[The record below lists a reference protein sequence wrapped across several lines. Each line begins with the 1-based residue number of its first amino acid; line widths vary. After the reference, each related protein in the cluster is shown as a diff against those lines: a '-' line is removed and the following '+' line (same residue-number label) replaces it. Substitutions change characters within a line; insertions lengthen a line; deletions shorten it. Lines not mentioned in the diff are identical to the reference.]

1 MNIKEEILNLIFPP
15 VCSFCGKIDRNCLC
29 EDCKIK
35 LKKLEHFNID
45 RYNKK
50 DVYFNEHIYLF
61 QYENFIREQ
70 IINYKF
76 NNKPYYYMTFE
87 KIFINNKKIC
97 DNLKSY
103 DIIVSVPMHNK
114 KKRERGYNQTEIIA
128 KQLSKDVEK
137 QGTNLKYVNSLNK
150 TKNNT
155 AQSLLNK
162 KQRIENAKNAYSIN
176 ETEIIKNKRILI
188 FDDIFTT
195 GSTANECAK
204 ILKKYTNKKIGVLTI
219 AKD

>member
-1 MNIKEEILNLIFPP
+1 M
-15 VCSFCGKIDRNCLC
+15 
-29 EDCKIK
+29 
-35 LKKLEHFNID
+35 
-45 RYNKK
+45 Y
-50 DVYFNEHIYLF
+50 
-61 QYENFIREQ
+61 
-70 IINYKF
+70 
-76 NNKPYYYMTFE
+76 
-87 KIFINNKKIC
+87 
-97 DNLKSY
+97 NLKSY

>member
-45 RYNKK
+45 SYNKK
-50 DVYFNEHIYLF
+50 DIYFNEHIYLF

-103 DIIVSVPMHNK
+103 DIIISVPMHNK

>member
-35 LKKLEHFNID
+35 LKKLEQFNID

-50 DVYFNEHIYLF
+50 DIYFNEHIYLF

-87 KIFINNKKIC
+87 KIFINNQKIC

-128 KQLSKDVEK
+128 KQLSKDVAK

>member
-50 DVYFNEHIYLF
+50 DIYFNEHIYLF

-128 KQLSKDVEK
+128 KQLSKDVAK
-137 QGTNLKYVNSLNK
+137 QGTNRKYVNSLNK

>member
-1 MNIKEEILNLIFPP
+1 
-15 VCSFCGKIDRNCLC
+15 
-29 EDCKIK
+29 
-35 LKKLEHFNID
+35 
-45 RYNKK
+45 
-50 DVYFNEHIYLF
+50 
-61 QYENFIREQ
+61 
-70 IINYKF
+70 
-76 NNKPYYYMTFE
+76 MTFE
-87 KIFINNKKIC
+87 KIFINNQKIC

-128 KQLSKDVEK
+128 KQLSKDIEK